1 MIRIDRSPAPAV
13 ALPARVET
21 PLTPREAETM
31 APPARDFGAIQ
42 GTSPVRFQ
50 PATSAPYECTI
61 HTLQMKG
68 SDGRAYNVV
77 LDLIRSDQNA
87 LWGISQDRTA
97 LRAVVSDAV
106 TGEVVASRFVD
117 APRQEFKEKVGDL
130 GIMDGRGEIRF
141 ASADGQMAF
150 DLNAKI
156 EPSTL
161 VQAAGDTLKE
171 QVEKAVS
178 KLPPD
183 QQKQVMERFPL
194 QLLVTDYPKT
204 RHTGSMTVQVPGR
217 DEPLTL
223 TANDT
228 PSTISHHFG
237 NSLTDYV
244 FLASVP
250 KEHEPSFIAVVT
262 REKVGDLA
270 SFPFGYLIRTD
281 ADGRSRFSL
290 FTPDADKGRRP
301 GEFDLGSDFLGSA
314 IDVKVKHEAGQVVL
328 NDGHLPSRTAFGEA
342 TIEDSRL
349 LSELGLGKE
358 EHFSDVVVDITGGF
372 LDKTGR

>member
-1 MIRIDRSPAPAV
+1 
-13 ALPARVET
+13 
-21 PLTPREAETM
+21 M

-42 GTSPVRFQ
+42 GASPVRFT

-68 SDGRAYNVV
+68 SDGRTYNVV
-77 LDLIRSDQNA
+77 LDLIRSDENP
-87 LWGISQDRTA
+87 LWGVSQDRTA
-97 LRAVVSDAV
+97 LRAVVSDAA

-117 APRQEFKEKVGDL
+117 APREEFQEKVGDL
-130 GIMDGRGEIRF
+130 GIMDGQGGISF
-141 ASADGQMAF
+141 AAADGQMAF
-150 DLNAKI
+150 DLGVKI

-161 VQAAGDTLKE
+161 VQTAGDTLKE

-183 QQKQVMERFPL
+183 QRRQVMERFPL

-204 RHTGSMTVQVPGR
+204 RHTGTMTVQVPGR
-217 DEPLTL
+217 GEPLTL
-223 TANDT
+223 TADDT
-228 PSTISHHFG
+228 PSTVSHHFG

-262 REKVGDLA
+262 REQVDLDPSKPGGEA
-270 SFPFGYLIRTD
+270 SIPFGYLIRTD
-281 ADGRSRFSL
+281 AQGRSTFSFL
-290 FTPDADKGRRP
+290 TPDADRGGRP
-301 GEFDLGSDFLGSA
+301 GEFDLGSDLLGTA

-328 NDGHLPSRTAFGEA
+328 NDGHLPTRTGFGEA

-358 EHFSDVVVDITGGF
+358 QHFSDVVVDITGRF
-372 LDKTGR
+372 LDETGRKAP

>member
-1 MIRIDRSPAPAV
+1 
-13 ALPARVET
+13 
-21 PLTPREAETM
+21 M

-42 GTSPVRFQ
+42 GASPVRFQ

-68 SDGRAYNVV
+68 NDGRTYNVV
-77 LDLIRSDQNA
+77 LDLIRSDENK
-87 LWGISQDRTA
+87 LWSVSQDRTA
-97 LRAVVSDAV
+97 LRAVVSDAA
-106 TGEVVASRFVD
+106 TGEVVASKFVD
-117 APRQEFKEKVGDL
+117 APRQEFQEKVGDL
-130 GIMDGRGEIRF
+130 GIMDGQGDIRF

-150 DLNAKI
+150 DLDAKI

-161 VQAAGDTLKE
+161 VQKAGDTLKE

-183 QQKQVMERFPL
+183 QQKQVMEHFPL

-204 RHTGSMTVQVPGR
+204 RHTGTMTVQVPGR

-250 KEHEPSFIAVVT
+250 KENEPSFIAVVT
-262 REKVGDLA
+262 REQVDLDPSKPGGEA

-281 ADGRSRFSL
+281 AQGNSTFSF
-290 FTPDADKGRRP
+290 FTPDADKGSRP
-301 GEFDLGSDFLGSA
+301 GEFDIGSDFLGSA
-314 IDVKVKHEAGQVVL
+314 IDVKVKHEAGSVVL
-328 NDGHLPSRTAFGEA
+328 NDGQLPTRTAFGEA
-342 TIEDSRL
+342 TIKDSEL
-349 LSELGLGKE
+349 LSKLGLGKE
-358 EHFSDVVVDITGGF
+358 QHFSDVVVDVTGSF
-372 LDKTGR
+372 LKETGRNQP